1 MKNTIVPLSTI
12 DPSLQN
18 WTTIVQV
25 IEKTHVMR
33 FSGPQTHYQQYAL
46 ADPQV

>member
-1 MKNTIVPLSTI
+1 MENTIVPFSTI
-12 DPSLQN
+12 DPTLQN

-25 IEKTHVMR
+25 SEKTHVMR
-33 FSGPQTHYQQYAL
+33 FGGPQTHYQQYAL

>member
-1 MKNTIVPLSTI
+1 MENTIVPLSTI

-25 IEKTHVMR
+25 IEKMHVMR
-33 FSGPQTHYQQYAL
+33 FGGPQTHYQQYTL